1 MATIKK
7 FMKISGQM
15 KNLQRSGWVY
25 HKIENPE
32 SDAAHSWSLSLLVQ
46 LYAPAE
52 LDLCKCLKM
61 ANIHDLAEIYVGD
74 FTPGSGIAPEKKHEL
89 ETDAMRRLVKEL
101 DYPELAEL
109 FAEFEGQKRR
119 KPCSSAIWTNLMPL
133 FRRVIMMRRRLTAA
147 DCLKNFTIMP
157 KKKLLIR
164 RC

>member
-1 MATIKK
+1 MTGAGFPALCFAVDAVRETEYSLINVYLNICAVMATIKK

-74 FTPGSGIAPEKKHEL
+74 LTPGSGIAPEKKHEL
-89 ETDAMRRLVKEL
+89 ETDAMRWLVKEL
-101 DYPELAEL
+101 DYP
-109 FAEFEGQKRR
+109 
-119 KPCSSAIWTNLMPL
+119 
-133 FRRVIMMRRRLTAA
+133 
-147 DCLKNFTIMP
+147 
-157 KKKLLIR
+157 
-164 RC
+164 

>member
-109 FAEFEGQKRR
+109 FAEFEEQ
-119 KPCSSAIWTNLMPL
+119 KPCLSAIWTSLMLL